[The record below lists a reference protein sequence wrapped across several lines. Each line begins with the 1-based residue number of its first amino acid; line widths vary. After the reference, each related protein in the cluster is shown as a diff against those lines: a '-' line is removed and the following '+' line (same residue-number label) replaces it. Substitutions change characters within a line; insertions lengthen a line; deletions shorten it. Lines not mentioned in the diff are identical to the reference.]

1 MPKEAQPWE
10 SLTEAVRGRAS
21 KRSGET
27 PHPQTHTHTHT
38 HTHAFSPNCPRER
51 GAGRERLHCL
61 LHICSNHQPKT
72 RSSKR
77 KEPESFPHHFA
88 GLLCPWD
95 SPGKNTG
102 VIAISFS
109 RGSARPRDPIWF
121 CYIAGRFFFFYH
133 LSHQGSPHCVPR
145 PRQLSH
151 KRSTINTHKS
161 NQATGQLNPGCSWCC
176 GKPTSLET
184 EGGLGL
190 GIEQFCGL
198 RPVS

>member
-1 MPKEAQPWE
+1 MPDLEACLLGCLQTTKHWRSQEQKPRHTGPARYNRQ
-10 SLTEAVRGRAS
+10 LQRACS
-21 KRSGET
+21 V
-27 PHPQTHTHTHT
+27 
-38 HTHAFSPNCPRER
+38 PRER

-121 CYIAGRFFFFYH
+121 CYIAGRFFF
-133 LSHQGSPHCVPR
+133 LPSEPP
-145 PRQLSH
+145 
-151 KRSTINTHKS
+151 
-161 NQATGQLNPGCSWCC
+161 
-176 GKPTSLET
+176 GKPPLCPQTSPTVTQEKHN
-184 EGGLGL
+184 
-190 GIEQFCGL
+190 QHA
-198 RPVS
+198 